1 MDTLETPLQEGGTC
15 WFHAMINLFFLS
27 ERIKTFVYYALVEY
41 ISKLKQRDLVVFQS
55 LGYNYAACPTKQY
68 SRFFLMKYLWN
79 VLFNRP
85 AIERLSFQVVRNTFR
100 EFRSMSNENLNKGMR
115 HGGIRLDTFFTRLG
129 IPFILHDHP
138 TNLPKTH
145 AGPLHPLLIHRPSY
159 AGGMEFSITS
169 PVRISGISYDIDCS
183 LIKLSSK
190 TNGYHLIF
198 GYVYRGKRYIRDSN
212 GPDSFECDW
221 TNAHNIL
228 SNAKYNKFS
237 AETYGSSWTLA
248 YYITNIWIRSDQM
261 PDPQVFTRDPGGIS
275 PIAISERI
283 RILIDR
289 RAAGSINK
297 TMMSAQLASLEMY
310 ARVST
315 NAARLLTNYRAAT
328 NNSERM
334 GILNRAARLNE

>member
-1 MDTLETPLQEGGTC
+1 
-15 WFHAMINLFFLS
+15 
-27 ERIKTFVYYALVEY
+27 
-41 ISKLKQRDLVVFQS
+41 
-55 LGYNYAACPTKQY
+55 
-68 SRFFLMKYLWN
+68 
-79 VLFNRP
+79 
-85 AIERLSFQVVRNTFR
+85 
-100 EFRSMSNENLNKGMR
+100 
-115 HGGIRLDTFFTRLG
+115 
-129 IPFILHDHP
+129 
-138 TNLPKTH
+138 
-145 AGPLHPLLIHRPSY
+145 
-159 AGGMEFSITS
+159 
-169 PVRISGISYDIDCS
+169 
-183 LIKLSSK
+183 
-190 TNGYHLIF
+190 
-198 GYVYRGKRYIRDSN
+198 VYRGKRYIRDSN

-221 TNAHNIL
+221 TNAQKIL
-228 SNAKYNKFS
+228 SNAKYIKFS
-237 AETYGSSWTLA
+237 ADTYGSSWTLA